1 MSRTKH
7 HGDKAKERVFGK
19 GWRWLDYTPGWWV
32 RLFMTKPQR
41 QRVRK
46 LSEELKRLAD
56 LEDAPEFP
64 VAKKP
69 HNYYF

>member
-7 HGDKAKERVFGK
+7 HGKRAKERTFGK
-19 GWRWLDYTPGWWV
+19 NWRWMTTPGSWT
-32 RLFMTKPQR
+32 RLMMTRPQR

-46 LSEELKRLAD
+46 LSDDLKRLAD

-69 HNYYF
+69 HAYYW